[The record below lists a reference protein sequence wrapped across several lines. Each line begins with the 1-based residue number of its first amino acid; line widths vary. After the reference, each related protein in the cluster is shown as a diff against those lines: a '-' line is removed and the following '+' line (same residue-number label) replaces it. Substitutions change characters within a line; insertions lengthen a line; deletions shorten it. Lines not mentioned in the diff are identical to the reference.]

1 MPNKPKIVTR
11 SETTSSVVADNL
23 NKGSA
28 LTAAEMD
35 SNLINLRAGFGNV
48 SITDTTIETLT
59 TNDNLT
65 LTANGTGTVEINVD
79 KPTVGNFDTGNAI
92 YIWGT
97 TGSNTGP
104 VIRQQNLNYVPGTTG
119 SSYGPTRVAE
129 YKLNGTDSSSSL
141 NRFRINDA
149 LSIDLNGSEL
159 TSTSGAMGPRHQHW
173 QDIFNTDG
181 ANQGRINYTS
191 NEFAIQFEGS
201 GNNSSTTVLNEIDM
215 LRTALFSN
223 LDTGDTFDVGTIKYF
238 RAINLLGGTG
248 TITIDDEYGLYV
260 ESGFDAT
267 NKYGVFVN
275 DDSYTNRI
283 GGIRLLNDDIR
294 AYTSGDDLTISCNG
308 TGHITIGGEITV
320 EDDGRIQIGAT
331 NSIVIDTSDNIDIN
345 GAVNI
350 SADAII
356 TESNLVKKIKKTLN
370 TLTSS
375 TAITVNSDNGPIQ
388 YVELDHNATFTIDM
402 DFNEEI
408 TLVIKQGS
416 TGGTGSFE
424 DTGTATIPFGGN
436 VTPTL
441 QASAGTFDV
450 VRFVSLAGVGIVGTF
465 N

>member
-65 LTANGTGTVEINVD
+65 LTANGTGTVEIAVD

-201 GNNSSTTVLNEIDM
+201 GNNSSTTVLNEI
-215 LRTALFSN
+215 
-223 LDTGDTFDVGTIKYF
+223 
-238 RAINLLGGTG
+238 AIWTRV
-248 TITIDDEYGLYV
+248 TH
-260 ESGFDAT
+260 
-267 NKYGVFVN
+267 
-275 DDSYTNRI
+275 
-283 GGIRLLNDDIR
+283 
-294 AYTSGDDLTISCNG
+294 LTW
-308 TGHITIGGEITV
+308 
-320 EDDGRIQIGAT
+320 A
-331 NSIVIDTSDNIDIN
+331 
-345 GAVNI
+345 
-350 SADAII
+350 
-356 TESNLVKKIKKTLN
+356 
-370 TLTSS
+370 
-375 TAITVNSDNGPIQ
+375 P
-388 YVELDHNATFTIDM
+388 
-402 DFNEEI
+402 
-408 TLVIKQGS
+408 
-416 TGGTGSFE
+416 
-424 DTGTATIPFGGN
+424 
-436 VTPTL
+436 
-441 QASAGTFDV
+441 
-450 VRFVSLAGVGIVGTF
+450 
-465 N
+465 